1 MKNKKAF
8 TLTEL
13 LVALCI
19 VGAIAA
25 LSIPSLLN
33 NINNKMLASQIKSFA
48 GSIEDLA
55 GEQLVDNKTQDL
67 SDTDFATPSSLLSSD
82 NFDIAKTCSS
92 TKDCWTETYRR
103 LYDNADTGYITS
115 GTVSSVV
122 LKNGMIVS
130 YALGQSAG
138 VGAAY
143 GVFFVDV
150 NGSDGP
156 NIIGRDYFWV
166 GISKK
171 GQIINWSSNYSSD
184 ADMITACKKPT
195 EIEPIFCIMVLMNNN
210 WKMPY

>member
-33 NINNKMLASQIKSFA
+33 NINNKMLAAQIKSFV

-67 SDTDFATPSSLLSSD
+67 SDTDFATPSSLLSGD

-92 TKDCWTETYRR
+92 AKDCWTETYRR
-103 LYDNADTGYITS
+103 LYDNAETSYSGY
-115 GTVSSVV
+115 GTVSVV

-130 YALGQSAG
+130 YELGGLGGTYLEAFG
-138 VGAAY
+138 TFY
-143 GVFFVDV
+143 VDV
-150 NGSDGP
+150 NGNDGP

-171 GQIINWSSNYSSD
+171 GQIINWSSYFTDDS
-184 ADMITACKKPT
+184 MITACKKP
-195 EIEPIFCIMVLMNNN
+195 EELEPVFCIMALMNNN